1 MLRRVQL
8 LDLAEQGKIP
18 APLLA
23 MADMLLTSESVTLT
37 VESFQE
43 NAPVITLIA
52 GACLAGPEG
61 LEIEE
66 LPVADRL
73 AIYNWANEVIVAV
86 RPFRRESERDAQP
99 GGDGARLR
107 RATVSDPGHSG

>member
-23 MADMLLTSESVTLT
+23 MADMLLTSESVILT

-52 GACLAGPEG
+52 GACLAGPQG
-61 LEIEE
+61 LEVEE

-73 AIYNWANEVIVAV
+73 AIYNWANEVLVAV
-86 RPFRRESERDAQP
+86 RPFRREPDRDAQP
-99 GGDGARLR
+99 GGDGAGVR
-107 RATVSDPGHSG
+107 RPAIADPGRIG